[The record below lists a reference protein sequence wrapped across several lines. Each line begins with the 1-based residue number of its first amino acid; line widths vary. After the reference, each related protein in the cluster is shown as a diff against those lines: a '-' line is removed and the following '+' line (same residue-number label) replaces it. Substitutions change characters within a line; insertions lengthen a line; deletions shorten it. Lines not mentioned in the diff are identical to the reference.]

1 MGRAPGRRRLSAPR
15 RRWLSTAPRRRQLT
29 VAAVAVIV
37 AAFGVA
43 GFAAARLAPGHPEA
57 TRLPSG
63 SAPLSS
69 ATVRMS
75 RPVAGVLD
83 SVMTT
88 SRPGTSPAAGRFNAG
103 AAHSPQLLHQ
113 LSSPLD
119 GTGRISRAGTSAAPE
134 RHAVASPAVTTGGKS
149 GALLQGVDVAAFQ
162 HPKSSQYPN
171 GAPIDWTQVAGAGYK
186 FAAIKATE
194 GNYYTNPYYASDM
207 AAAMAAG
214 LYVAGYHFAIPN
226 VGTAVGQADYAMQN
240 AGYGTPSG
248 PTLPLELDIEYGPS
262 SDHTN
267 ECYGL
272 TPSQMVSWISAF
284 DSEVQR
290 LTGQLPIIYTT
301 ADWWDTCTGDS
312 TAFSSDPL
320 WVAAY
325 SVSSPPLPAGW
336 PGWTLWQYTSAG
348 TVPGIATTGEVDISY
363 VNANPGT
370 LQNTIGS
377 AVSK

>member
-1 MGRAPGRRRLSAPR
+1 MNARSSRGKSTERRRLA
-15 RRWLSTAPRRRQLT
+15 

-37 AAFGVA
+37 AAFGVT
-43 GFAAARLAPGHPEA
+43 GVAAARLAPGHPEA

-69 ATVRMS
+69 AAVRMS
-75 RPVAGVLD
+75 RPVAGTPD
-83 SVMTT
+83 SVMAA
-88 SRPGTSPAAGRFNAG
+88 SRPGTSSAAGRFNAG

-113 LSSPLD
+113 LSGPLD
-119 GTGRISRAGTSAAPE
+119 GTGRISRAGTSAALE
-134 RHAVASPAVTTGGKS
+134 RNVVVSHAATTGSGS
-149 GALLQGVDVAAFQ
+149 GALPQGVDVASFQ
-162 HPKSSQYPN
+162 HPN
-171 GAPIDWTQVAGAGYK
+171 GAPINWTQVAGAGYQ

-207 AAAMAAG
+207 AGAEAAG

-248 PTLPLELDIEYGPS
+248 PTLPLMLDMEYDPYTS
-262 SDHTN
+262 SDKTN
-267 ECYGL
+267 SCYGL
-272 TPSQMVSWISAF
+272 SPASMVSWISAF
-284 DSEVQR
+284 DGEVQR
-290 LTGQLPIIYTT
+290 VTGQLPIIYTT
-301 ADWWDTCTGDS
+301 AKWWNTCTGNS

-348 TVPGIATTGEVDISY
+348 TVPGIATTGGVDVSY
-363 VNANPGT
+363 FNANLGT
-370 LQNTIGS
+370 LQNIVDS
-377 AVSK
+377 AVSG